1 MKTTNVFL
9 NLIYEKTKL
18 SFKTFFK
25 YFIHKR
31 KVKKFRNDIL
41 KGSPSFGLLWKMSD
55 FIKGAEKIFFYD
67 NSTKNTE
74 IGLFSSKG
82 YSPGNN
88 GFKINT
94 EECFIVVKL
103 FSDDQKVAIELERRN
118 GEGMKTLFVF
128 INEEWAEEHNLY
140 DEMLL
145 EQVIKIINSKI
156 ILLFDYCYNLR

>member
-9 NLIYEKTKL
+9 NLIADKTAL

-25 YFIHKR
+25 YFRHKR
-31 KVKKFRNDIL
+31 KVKKFRNDIIN
-41 KGSPSFGLLWKMSD
+41 GSPSFGLLWKMSD

-67 NSTKNTE
+67 NSTKNTD

-82 YSPGNN
+82 YAPGNN

-103 FSDDQKVAIELERRN
+103 FSDDQKVMIELERRT
-118 GEGMKTLFVF
+118 GECMKTLFIF
-128 INEEWAEEHNLY
+128 ENENWTSEHNFY

-145 EQVIKIINSKI
+145 EQVIKVINNKMI
-156 ILLFDYCYNLR
+156 RLFDYCYDLR